1 MLVKGERLFI
11 ERIDINGN
19 TSTLDEIIRRQFSI
33 AEGDPFNRNEIRAA
47 RRIRALGLFS
57 KAEVNILRGQTSSK
71 VIVDVNVREKP
82 TGSLSFGAGYSSA
95 NGLGGIIEYGEK
107 NFLGRGQSLSFA
119 IKTGKDDQLYE
130 FSFFEPMFLRNDL
143 SFGFNVS
150 WKDTNKQNANY
161 DTSALELQPY
171 LIFPVGDKS
180 TLKIDYSLSE
190 TDLSDAGSVGG
201 LIANEVSKG
210 KISSSG
216 LGYLFTHDSRLYK
229 SGPKNGVLFQ
239 LGQKFIGFGGDQE
252 GVKSTV
258 TAAAYRESFKEELKM
273 KAVFE
278 VGNLSLDKGSSSVND
293 RFS

>member
-1 MLVKGERLFI
+1 
-11 ERIDINGN
+11 
-19 TSTLDEIIRRQFSI
+19 
-33 AEGDPFNRNEIRAA
+33 
-47 RRIRALGLFS
+47 
-57 KAEVNILRGQTSSK
+57 
-71 VIVDVNVREKP
+71 
-82 TGSLSFGAGYSSA
+82 
-95 NGLGGIIEYGEK
+95 
-107 NFLGRGQSLSFA
+107 
-119 IKTGKDDQLYE
+119 
-130 FSFFEPMFLRNDL
+130 MFLRNDL

-171 LIFPVGDKS
+171 IIFPFGDKS
-180 TLKIDYSLSE
+180 TLKVDYSLSE
-190 TDLSDAGSVGG
+190 TDLSNAGSVGG

-210 KISSSG
+210 KMSSSG

-258 TAAAYRESFKEELKM
+258 TAAAYREAFKEELKM

-278 VGNLSLDKGSSSVND
+278 AGNLSLDKVVVPLMTG
-293 RFS
+293 FS